1 MRKLVPFIIAIAI
14 VVSMFAIPSAADS
27 SVSEFTDFSGT
38 LIVLWDWL
46 LIDDKS
52 TEPISY
58 LEDYE
63 AVGGPVT
70 TIGVS
75 G

>member
-46 LIDDKS
+46 LPRRHKRRVRSI
-52 TEPISY
+52 P
-58 LEDYE
+58 
-63 AVGGPVT
+63 
-70 TIGVS
+70 
-75 G
+75 